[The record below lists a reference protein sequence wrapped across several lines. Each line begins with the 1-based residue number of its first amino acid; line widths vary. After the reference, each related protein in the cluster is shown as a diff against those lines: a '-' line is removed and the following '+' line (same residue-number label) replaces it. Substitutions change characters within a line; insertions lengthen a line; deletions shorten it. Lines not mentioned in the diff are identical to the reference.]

1 MTPQKGHPDCNSDDN
16 GMTVEYQLKQ
26 LPVAT
31 VFEKLNFPLKFER
44 DKFVMDFS
52 SGRSGSDPD
61 TTPC

>member
-1 MTPQKGHPDCNSDDN
+1 
-16 GMTVEYQLKQ
+16 MTVEYQLKQ
-26 LPVAT
+26 LPVGT